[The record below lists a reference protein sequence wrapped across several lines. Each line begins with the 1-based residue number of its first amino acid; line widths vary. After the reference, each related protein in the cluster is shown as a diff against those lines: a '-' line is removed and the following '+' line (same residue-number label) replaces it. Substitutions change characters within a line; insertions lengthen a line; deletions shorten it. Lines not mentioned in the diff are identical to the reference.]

1 MKKSVVNSSEAV
13 KTLTPREHEV
23 FIYLL
28 TKMNAHEI
36 ASAAGMNIN
45 TFRFHYK
52 NVYKKLQVH
61 SRHELIL
68 RYIEYADRNADQN
81 EKQRHPR

>member
-1 MKKSVVNSSEAV
+1 MKKSVVNSSAAV

-23 FIYLL
+23 FLYLL
-28 TKMNAHEI
+28 TKMNTNDI
-36 ASAAGMNIN
+36 ASATGININ
-45 TFRFHYK
+45 TFRFHNK

-68 RYIEYADRNADQN
+68 RYFEYTDRNA
-81 EKQRHPR
+81 